1 MTESAGLKVLD
12 IYKYLY
18 YGDISE
24 FNSKEYCF
32 AYVIDEKE
40 KTGELK
46 NDTITLSHMETR
58 NNQEEDG
65 KCKIVFTQGMR
76 GELARVLTYAAL
88 QKQLAARHC
97 AAEQVLAAFD
107 NLARLLPAAPR
118 APVLCSD
125 ADDQPFIDLA
135 LAHQATLLTKDRR
148 VLATARRLAPLGAR
162 VAQRWNAV
170 NEARGQTANKC
181 CRPQQILKS
190 GGA

>member
-1 MTESAGLKVLD
+1 MNL
-12 IYKYLY
+12 
-18 YGDISE
+18 
-24 FNSKEYCF
+24 
-32 AYVIDEKE
+32 VIDTNWALDLLLFDEPAAASVRAALQ
-40 KTGELK
+40 TGQARWLA
-46 NDTITLSHMETR
+46 
-58 NNQEEDG
+58 
-65 KCKIVFTQGMR
+65 TQGMR

-135 LAHQATLLTKDRR
+135 LAHGATLLTKDRR

-181 CRPQQILKS
+181 CYSQQILRNN
-190 GGA
+190 GV

>member
-1 MTESAGLKVLD
+1 MNL
-12 IYKYLY
+12 
-18 YGDISE
+18 
-24 FNSKEYCF
+24 
-32 AYVIDEKE
+32 VIDTNWALDLLLFDEPAAASVRAALQ
-40 KTGELK
+40 TGQARWLA
-46 NDTITLSHMETR
+46 
-58 NNQEEDG
+58 
-65 KCKIVFTQGMR
+65 TQSMR
-76 GELARVLTYAAL
+76 SELARVLTYAAL

-135 LAHQATLLTKDRR
+135 LAHQATLLPKDRR

-162 VAQRWNAV
+162 VAQRWNEV

>member
-1 MTESAGLKVLD
+1 M
-12 IYKYLY
+12 
-18 YGDISE
+18 
-24 FNSKEYCF
+24 
-32 AYVIDEKE
+32 
-40 KTGELK
+40 
-46 NDTITLSHMETR
+46 
-58 NNQEEDG
+58 
-65 KCKIVFTQGMR
+65 
-76 GELARVLTYAAL
+76 LTYAAL

-170 NEARGQTANKC
+170 NEAQGQTANKC
-181 CRPQQILKS
+181 FHSQQNLKS
-190 GGA
+190 GGV